1 MIDTEQLRAER
12 FNRDMAKREAGNFY
26 WGFISLSYHE
36 RMAIYALYN
45 FARQVDD
52 EADTVGIENL
62 PARLA
67 VHRER
72 ISACVR
78 GDYGDDPILRVLSEA
93 IDRYAIPEEELQMLI
108 DGVEMDGTKVRYASW
123 DELRS
128 YCNLVASVVGR
139 MCVRIFGFG
148 DDAALE
154 RADDLGVAL
163 QLTNI
168 LRDVREDVG
177 LGRIYLPQ
185 DDLQRFGISEADLIG
200 GTQAPQWDTLV
211 AFEAARAREYF
222 LQGYKVLN
230 YIDRRP
236 AACVRTMA
244 GIYERILEKIER
256 DPSLPLHERAGLSR
270 TEKIGAMVRAWLG
283 V

>member
-78 GDYGDDPILRVLSEA
+78 IWKSSL
-93 IDRYAIPEEELQMLI
+93 
-108 DGVEMDGTKVRYASW
+108 
-123 DELRS
+123 
-128 YCNLVASVVGR
+128 
-139 MCVRIFGFG
+139 
-148 DDAALE
+148 
-154 RADDLGVAL
+154 
-163 QLTNI
+163 
-168 LRDVREDVG
+168 
-177 LGRIYLPQ
+177 LP
-185 DDLQRFGISEADLIG
+185 
-200 GTQAPQWDTLV
+200 
-211 AFEAARAREYF
+211 
-222 LQGYKVLN
+222 
-230 YIDRRP
+230 
-236 AACVRTMA
+236 
-244 GIYERILEKIER
+244 
-256 DPSLPLHERAGLSR
+256 
-270 TEKIGAMVRAWLG
+270 GAM
-283 V
+283 

>member
-1 MIDTEQLRAER
+1 MINFQRALLGRAMPRTEQLRAER

-93 IDRYAIPEEELQMLI
+93 IDRYARSEE
-108 DGVEMDGTKVRYASW
+108 
-123 DELRS
+123 
-128 YCNLVASVVGR
+128 
-139 MCVRIFGFG
+139 
-148 DDAALE
+148 
-154 RADDLGVAL
+154 
-163 QLTNI
+163 
-168 LRDVREDVG
+168 
-177 LGRIYLPQ
+177 
-185 DDLQRFGISEADLIG
+185 
-200 GTQAPQWDTLV
+200 
-211 AFEAARAREYF
+211 
-222 LQGYKVLN
+222 
-230 YIDRRP
+230 RR
-236 AACVRTMA
+236 V
-244 GIYERILEKIER
+244 
-256 DPSLPLHERAGLSR
+256 
-270 TEKIGAMVRAWLG
+270 
-283 V
+283 

>member
-1 MIDTEQLRAER
+1 MINAEQLRAER
-12 FNRDMAKREAGNFY
+12 FNRDMAKREASNFY
-26 WGFISLSYHE
+26 WGFISLGYHE

-108 DGVEMDGTKVRYASW
+108 DGVEMDFSQTRYPTFEALK
-123 DELRS
+123 D

-139 MCVRIFGFG
+139 MCVRIFGFS
-148 DDAALE
+148 DPIAL
-154 RADDLGVAL
+154 RACRRSRHRPP
-163 QLTNI
+163 TH
-168 LRDVREDVG
+168 E
-177 LGRIYLPQ
+177 YLA
-185 DDLQRFGISEADLIG
+185 R
-200 GTQAPQWDTLV
+200 
-211 AFEAARAREYF
+211 RAR
-222 LQGYKVLN
+222 
-230 YIDRRP
+230 RRRRYESHLFT
-236 AACVRTMA
+236 ARRT
-244 GIYERILEKIER
+244 R
-256 DPSLPLHERAGLSR
+256 PLRHSR
-270 TEKIGAMVRAWLG
+270 SGAL
-283 V
+283 